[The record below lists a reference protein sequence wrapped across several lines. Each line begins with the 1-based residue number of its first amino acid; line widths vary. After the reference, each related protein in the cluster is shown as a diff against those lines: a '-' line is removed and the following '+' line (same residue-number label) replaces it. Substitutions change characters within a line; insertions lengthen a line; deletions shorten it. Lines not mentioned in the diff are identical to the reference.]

1 MVQIDL
7 DSRYEQ
13 YLKEQVEAGLFSSVN
28 AAAEHAIDAQ
38 MAAQERASY
47 IKKALAKG
55 EQDIA
60 EGKTVPFTADIIS
73 EISKKGKKQ
82 ALAGKFVKHGVMP

>member
-1 MVQIDL
+1 MVQIE
-7 DSRYEQ
+7 DSQ
-13 YLKEQVEAGLFSSVN
+13 
-28 AAAEHAIDAQ
+28 
-38 MAAQERASY
+38 AAQERASY

-73 EISKKGKKQ
+73 EISEKGKKE
-82 ALAGKFVKHGVMP
+82 ALAGKFAKHGVMP

>member
-1 MVQIDL
+1 MVQINL

-13 YLKEQVEAGLFSSVN
+13 YLKEQVEAGLFSSVS

-73 EISKKGKKQ
+73 EKGKKQ
-82 ALAGKFVKHGVMP
+82 ALAGKFVKHGGMP